1 VGSVPKIKERRCV
14 PYSLKDYLI
23 GKCMIYNQKL
33 FNGYSVENNNLVSF
47 KRTGRGVGKPGTRV
61 LKPRKDKD
69 GYVVYSIKDDLGKIS
84 MIKQHRMIAEKYI
97 HNPKMYKEVDHINGI
112 RYDNRVEN
120 LRWVSHQQNMD
131 NRRLVNRTNTD
142 HMNVSRGTM
151 RGKPYYS
158 YTRTY
163 HGKMYRKSSYHLA
176 RVLTFKF
183 ITLLRIKSIRDYK

>member
-1 VGSVPKIKERRCV
+1 
-14 PYSLKDYLI
+14 
-23 GKCMIYNQKL
+23 MIYNQKL

-112 RYDNRVEN
+112 RYDR
-120 LRWVSHQQNMD
+120 
-131 NRRLVNRTNTD
+131 
-142 HMNVSRGTM
+142 
-151 RGKPYYS
+151 
-158 YTRTY
+158 
-163 HGKMYRKSSYHLA
+163 
-176 RVLTFKF
+176 
-183 ITLLRIKSIRDYK
+183 